1 MTENQLDELLA
12 ALSDGRAHT
21 QESLCDRFHI
31 SLGELL
37 DGTLALG
44 THGYNLLEE
53 GGRRFTLLPKAD
65 SILPGYIRRQLTT
78 RSFGR
83 GEILFVPE
91 MDSTNTTLKRA
102 AAQRALRGGTLCVCD
117 RQTAGRGRLQRE
129 WVDPVAGESL
139 TCSLLLRPSLAPEQ
153 TPLVTLAT
161 AVAAA
166 EAIAEWGLSPG
177 IKWPNDVVL
186 SGRKCV
192 GILCETVTDPNGER
206 CVVVGAG
213 FNLNQQAYAG
223 ELAEKAT
230 SLRMALGKPVDRRAF
245 LSRYL
250 YHMERAMDVLEAT
263 GLSGL
268 LPAYESR
275 SVTLGRMVRV
285 MGAGEQFTG
294 IAEHLDAEGALH
306 VRDGAGNLRR
316 VLSGDVSVRGV
327 MGYV

>member
-31 SLGELL
+31 PLGELQ
-37 DGTLALG
+37 GQVLALEER
-44 THGYNLLEE
+44 GYNLLDE
-53 GGRRFTLLPKAD
+53 GGRRFTLLAKAD
-65 SILPGYIRRQLTT
+65 SLPPGYIRRELTT
-78 RSFGR
+78 RCFGR
-83 GEILFVPE
+83 GEILYAPE

-139 TCSLLLRPSLAPEQ
+139 TCSLLLRPSLTPQ
-153 TPLVTLAT
+153 QMPLVTLAT

-166 EAIAEWGLSPG
+166 EAIAAWGLSPG

-186 SGRKCV
+186 GGRKCV
-192 GILCETVTDPNGER
+192 GILCETVTDPGGER

-213 FNLNQQAYAG
+213 FNLNQRAYTG

-230 SLRMALGKPVDRRAF
+230 SLRMALGEPVDRRAF

-250 YHMERAMDVLEAT
+250 LHMERVMDALEAT
-263 GLSGL
+263 GMAGI
-268 LPAYESR
+268 LPGYESR
-275 SVTLGRMVRV
+275 SVTLGRTVRV
-285 MGAGEQFTG
+285 TGAGESFTG